1 MAARARSMCG
11 CGGRAH
17 EGLGNEQADM
27 TPFGEKLRALRA
39 ERGVSQ
45 KAMAEAIGVSAA
57 YLSALEHGRRGA
69 PTWTLIQKII
79 GYFNIIWDDAEDLAR
94 LAESSHPRVRI
105 DTSGLSPAAT
115 ELANLLAE
123 SIERLDE
130 AELRRLSAS
139 IRTALGRPI

>member
-1 MAARARSMCG
+1 
-11 CGGRAH
+11 
-17 EGLGNEQADM
+17 M

-45 KAMAEAIGVSAA
+45 KAMAQAIGVSAA

-105 DTSGLSPAAT
+105 DTSGLSFRGAGINHG
-115 ELANLLAE
+115 ANTCRA
-123 SIERLDE
+123 S
-130 AELRRLSAS
+130 AGNLSAAHAS
-139 IRTALGRPI
+139 RLL

>member
-1 MAARARSMCG
+1 MFGYGGYAR
-11 CGGRAH
+11 
-17 EGLGNEQADM
+17 EDELV
-27 TPFGEKLRALRA
+27 TPFGEKLRALRN

-57 YLSALEHGRRGA
+57 YLSALEHGRRSA

-79 GYFNIIWDDAEDLAR
+79 GYFNVIWDDAEELAR
-94 LAESSHPRVRI
+94 LAEASHPRVRI

-123 SIERLDE
+123 NIEKLDE
-130 AELRRLSAS
+130 AELRRITAS
-139 IRTALGRPI
+139 IRAALGQRS

>member
-1 MAARARSMCG
+1 MCG
-11 CGGRAH
+11 CGGYAH
-17 EGLGNEQADM
+17 ELAGM

-45 KAMAEAIGVSAA
+45 KAMAWAVASGVSAA
-57 YLSALEHGRRGA
+57 YLSALDHGRRGA

-105 DTSGLSPAAT
+105 DTSGLPPAAT

-123 SIERLDE
+123 SIEKLDE

-139 IRTALGRPI
+139 IRTALGRPP

>member
-1 MAARARSMCG
+1 MCG

-17 EGLGNEQADM
+17 EDAPL
-27 TPFGEKLRALRA
+27 TPFGERLRALRA

-45 KAMAEAIGVSAA
+45 KAMASAIGVSAA

-123 SIERLDE
+123 SIEKLDE
-130 AELRRLSAS
+130 AELRK
-139 IRTALGRPI
+139 ITAAVRVALKG

>member
-1 MAARARSMCG
+1 
-11 CGGRAH
+11 
-17 EGLGNEQADM
+17 M
-27 TPFGEKLRALRA
+27 TPFGEKLRSLRA

-123 SIERLDE
+123 SIEKLEE
-130 AELRRLSAS
+130 AELRK
-139 IRTALGRPI
+139 ITATVRAALRG

>member
-1 MAARARSMCG
+1 MCG

-17 EGLGNEQADM
+17 EGLGNDGLADERADM

-130 AELRRLSAS
+130 TELRRLSAS